1 MATHKP
7 SQDDWMTPTEL
18 ANRSKEW
25 RRRSRTENRRE
36 AAMGDFFGSD
46 AALEIEAH
54 QRREQRIDALI
65 GDVMS
70 DLNMGDKLLVRT
82 LLERWNDIVG
92 AEFARHTAP
101 CSIEYRTLHVEVSHP
116 AVHHRLQPFTDEI
129 LRRVQHII
137 GSNTDVTQVKLVA
150 AGRTAGSPK
159 GK

>member
-1 MATHKP
+1 
-7 SQDDWMTPTEL
+7 MTPTEL

-36 AAMGDFFGSD
+36 TAMIDFYGAD
-46 AALEIEAH
+46 AALEIESH
-54 QRREQRIDALI
+54 QRREQRIDKLL
-65 GDVMS
+65 GEVLH
-70 DLNMGDKLLVRT
+70 DLNVGDKLMVRT
-82 LLERWNDIVG
+82 LVERWNDIVG

-101 CSIEYRTLHVEVSHP
+101 CSINHRILHVEVSHP

-129 LRRVQHII
+129 LRRVQHVIA
-137 GSNTDVTQVKLVA
+137 SDTDITQVKLVA